1 VSRRRKSPNDKAP
14 KIARDFGR
22 AVVQLRGVM
31 EMSRETLAELAE
43 SHPGSIGAIER
54 GESSPNL
61 ETIELIAAGLGISTS
76 ELLKLAGY

>member
-1 VSRRRKSPNDKAP
+1 
-14 KIARDFGR
+14 
-22 AVVQLRGVM
+22 M